1 MKFIYL
7 LLVAC
12 IIMLACE
19 QQDDTSNLSS
29 NNNITDSTLTPLSVI
44 EEAFLNNQ
52 SNIQVK
58 QVGTIISILSD
69 DTVGDCHQRIIVQ
82 LLNMQTLLIAHNID
96 IALRIPNP
104 VKGKKLKFHGE
115 YEWNS
120 KGGVIHW
127 THKDPNGI
135 HINGWLEY
143 EGLIYD

>member
-7 LLVAC
+7 ILTVCFL
-12 IIMLACE
+12 ILTCE
-19 QQDDTSNLSS
+19 SQNDTVHE
-29 NNNITDSTLTPLSVI
+29 ITDPDLTPITVI
-44 EEAFLNNQ
+44 EEAFQNNQ

-82 LLNMQTLLIAHNID
+82 LINEQTLLIAHNID
-96 IALRIPNP
+96 IAPRVPNP
-104 VKGKKLKFHGE
+104 IIGKKLKFYGE

-120 KGGVIHW
+120 EGGVIHW
-127 THKDPNGI
+127 THKDPNGT

-143 EGLIYD
+143 EGLKYD